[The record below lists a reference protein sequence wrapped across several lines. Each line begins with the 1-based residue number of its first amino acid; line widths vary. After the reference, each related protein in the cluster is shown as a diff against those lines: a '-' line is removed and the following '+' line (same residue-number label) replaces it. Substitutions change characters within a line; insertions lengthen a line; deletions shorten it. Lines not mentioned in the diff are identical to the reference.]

1 MMGSDAFAMS
11 LVAAVSA
18 NLVLGIFAG
27 LSMKRLWMMISA
39 MQIISHY
46 PMLKVPL
53 PANFLY
59 FLRAIIEISNL
70 GLLPKKYVMD
80 FMRKIFSSAQITF
93 DSNLAFMDIF

>member
-1 MMGSDAFAMS
+1 MMVSDTFAFS
-11 LVAAVSA
+11 LVAAVSV
-18 NLVLGIFAG
+18 NLIFGIFAG

-59 FLRAIIEISNL
+59 FLKSIIEISNL
-70 GLLPKKYVMD
+70 GLLPKKYVVE
-80 FMRKIFSSAQITF
+80 FMSKIFSSA
-93 DSNLAFMDIF
+93 

>member
-1 MMGSDAFAMS
+1 MKGSDAFAMS
-11 LVAAVSA
+11 LVAAVSV
-18 NLVLGIFAG
+18 NLVLGVFAG

-59 FLRAIIEISNL
+59 FLRTIIEISNL
-70 GLLPKKYVMD
+70 GLIPKKYVMD
-80 FMRKIFSSAQITF
+80 FMRKTFYRRTIFI
-93 DSNLAFMDIF
+93 NEIFMKIPDW

>member
-1 MMGSDAFAMS
+1 MMVSDAFAYS

-18 NLVLGIFAG
+18 NLIFGIFAG

-39 MQIISHY
+39 MQIITHY

-59 FLRAIIEISNL
+59 FLRTIIEISNL
-70 GLLPKKYVMD
+70 GLLPKKYVME
-80 FMRKIFSSAQITF
+80 FMRKTFASA
-93 DSNLAFMDIF
+93 

>member
-1 MMGSDAFAMS
+1 
-11 LVAAVSA
+11 
-18 NLVLGIFAG
+18 
-27 LSMKRLWMMISA
+27 MKKLWMMISA

-59 FLRAIIEISNL
+59 FLRTIIEISNL
-70 GLLPKKYVMD
+70 GLLPKKYVSEWLQ
-80 FMRKIFSSAQITF
+80 KTFSTAKASF